1 MAAPS
6 VLRHY
11 SSAPTTNVTT
21 NISGAVA
28 ANRALAVSKICVA
41 NLDATSSTFD
51 LMVGAAS
58 GQAVKIASQ
67 VTLAAGQVYTETGLV
82 VLAGESVFLYTNNG
96 GHVAVNV
103 FGEEVDN

>member
-1 MAAPS
+1 MASAPS
-6 VLRHY
+6 LKHY
-11 SSAPTTNVTT
+11 SSAPVTNVTT
-21 NISGAVA
+21 NITGAVGA
-28 ANRALAVSKICVA
+28 ARALVVSKITVA

-51 LMVGAAS
+51 LMVGAAG
-58 GQAVKIASQ
+58 GQAVKVASQ

-82 VLAGESVFLYTNNG
+82 VLTGESVFLYTNNG